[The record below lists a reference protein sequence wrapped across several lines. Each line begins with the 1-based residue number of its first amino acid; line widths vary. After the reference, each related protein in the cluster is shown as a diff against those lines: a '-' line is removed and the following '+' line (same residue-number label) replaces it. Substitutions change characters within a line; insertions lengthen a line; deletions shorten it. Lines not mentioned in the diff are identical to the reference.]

1 MQAVRYILVIIV
13 AMATA
18 CIQGQSVCAIP
29 QPLQVVLRG
38 DSVDMAH
45 LHNPVSVVTGHMD
58 ELGEEGYRLVI
69 EPDTAYVLSCTP
81 RGNYYGLL
89 TYAQMLHAA
98 HSSGHKIPCCRI
110 TDYPA
115 YHYRGMHLDV
125 CRHFFSVDFIKKYI
139 DELAYYKINT
149 LHWHLTDDQGWRIEI
164 RKYPQLTETG
174 AWRIEKDGKRYGG
187 YYTQAEIRDIVDYA
201 AARYITIIP
210 EIEMPGHSSAALAA
224 YPYLGCTG
232 RAIGV
237 PHTWG
242 IKRDIYAPT
251 DTVFGFFR
259 DVMDEVC
266 ALFPSHYIHIGGD
279 EAPKAQWRSSPI
291 AQAVIREQHLAGEQE
306 LQYYF
311 MHHVERYLSGKG
323 RRAIGWGEVV
333 RGGLSD
339 SITVMSWLSY
349 GAGVKA
355 ARHGNDAIM
364 APRTFCYLDYPQTIR
379 DPLRAIWMLYLPLRK
394 AYHYDPMPRG
404 LTDSEQRHILGG
416 EATLWTEYVTT
427 EQQAWHQ
434 LLPRLAALSEAMWT
448 KQERKDY
455 RDFCQRL
462 TTIPARH

>member
-1 MQAVRYILVIIV
+1 MQAVRYILLSFLFLSCALAQSQSIYVIPL
-13 AMATA
+13 
-18 CIQGQSVCAIP
+18 P
-29 QPLQVVLRG
+29 QNVVMRG

-45 LHNPVSVVTGHMD
+45 LRNPVSVSAGHMD
-58 ELGEEGYRLVI
+58 TLGEEGYRLVI
-69 EPDTAYVLSCTP
+69 APDTAYVLSHTA

-89 TYAQMLHAA
+89 TYAQMLKAA
-98 HSSGHKIPCCRI
+98 QLTGTKIPCCEI

-115 YHYRGMHLDV
+115 YPYRAMHLDV

-164 RKYPQLTETG
+164 KKYPKLTETG
-174 AWRIEKDGKRYGG
+174 AWRIERDSTRYGG
-187 YYTQAEIRDIVDYA
+187 YYTQAEIRDIVAYA
-201 AARYITIIP
+201 EARYITIIP

-224 YPYLGCTG
+224 YPHLGCTD
-232 RAIGV
+232 RPITI

-242 IKRDIYAPT
+242 IKGDIYAPR
-251 DTVFGFFR
+251 DTVFRFFE

-266 ALFPSHYIHIGGD
+266 ELFPSRYIHIGGD
-279 EAPKAQWRSSPI
+279 EAPKAQWKTSPV
-291 AQAVIREQHLAGEQE
+291 AQEVIKQHHLDNEQE

-311 MHHVERYLSGKG
+311 MHRVEKYLIHKG

-349 GAGVKA
+349 GAGRKA

-364 APRTFCYLDYPQTIR
+364 APRTFCYFDYPQTIH

-394 AYHYDPMPRG
+394 AYSFDPMPRG
-404 LTDSEQRHILGG
+404 LTDREQRHILGG

-434 LLPRLAALSEAMWT
+434 LMPRLAALSEALWT
-448 KQERKDY
+448 KQERKDIS
-455 RDFCQRL
+455 DFRQRL
-462 TTIPARH
+462 TLIPAKH